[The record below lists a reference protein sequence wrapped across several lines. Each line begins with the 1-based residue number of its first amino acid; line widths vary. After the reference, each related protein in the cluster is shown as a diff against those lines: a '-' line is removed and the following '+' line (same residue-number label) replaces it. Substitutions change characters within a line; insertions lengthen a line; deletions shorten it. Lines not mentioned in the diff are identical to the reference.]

1 MFFCSQCQPVPATS
15 DRGRTIE
22 VGRTHLDAQYLRELC
37 QRVNMH
43 ASCMFT
49 EGRSDQDIFHGQSIF
64 KSQYELQSTIHFL
77 RDYLVIG
84 SVIYL
89 YTLYV

>member
-1 MFFCSQCQPVPATS
+1 
-15 DRGRTIE
+15 
-22 VGRTHLDAQYLRELC
+22 
-37 QRVNMH
+37 MH